1 MELTIIRRHC
11 RGLLA
16 MLLLVLSAS
25 VAWAQSSA
33 VYTATGIDVDITG
46 DIATL
51 RDQALIEGQ
60 RKALQKVLADIAPA
74 DRVASL
80 TLPSDDIISTW
91 VQDFE
96 IEQEKSSATHYIGRF
111 TFRFLADPVQQYLAG
126 NRVEFAQTQTK
137 RLLVLP
143 VYTDETGNSN
153 LWGPA
158 NLWLA
163 QWSLKAPNV
172 SLVPMVLPT
181 GDVSD
186 TSTLSATQAL
196 AGDLPRLTALAQR
209 YGAGDVL
216 VTEVKASPPGADGK
230 QNFAI
235 SATRY
240 GREAPNSFTDS
251 VSGDATTIDDLL
263 GQSADRTI
271 AWVQGQWKQANL
283 VDASKQSTMTIEVPV
298 GNLKQWVDIKKQ
310 LGGVPSLKSVRLISL
325 TRTLAILDISFLGD
339 LPQFQRALAQ
349 QDLSLAMAIGDPT
362 KGTLR
367 QDANAS
373 ATVLP
378 EPAPLPMPMN
388 QPPQN
393 QPPLNQPPLNQPAVP
408 GSEPAVPDQP
418 AVPQ

>member
-16 MLLLVLSAS
+16 MLLILLSAS
-25 VAWAQSSA
+25 AAWAQA
-33 VYTATGIDVDITG
+33 GTIYTATGIDVDVTG

-60 RKALQKVLADIAPA
+60 RKALQKVLSDIAPA
-74 DRVASL
+74 ERVASL
-80 TLPSDDIISTW
+80 TLPSDDVISTW

-111 TFRFLADPVQQYLAG
+111 TFRFLADPVQQFLAG
-126 NRVEFAQTQTK
+126 NNVEFAQIQTK

-143 VYTDETGNSN
+143 IYTDDTGNSN
-153 LWGPA
+153 LWGAA

-163 QWSLKAPNV
+163 QWSLKAPNA
-172 SLVPMVLPT
+172 SLVPMTLPA

-186 TSTLSATQAL
+186 TTTLTATQAL
-196 AGDLPRLTALAQR
+196 AGDLPRLTALSQR

-216 VTEVKASPPGADGK
+216 VAEVRASPPGADGK
-230 QNFAI
+230 ETLAV

-240 GREAPNSFTDS
+240 SREAPNSFTDS
-251 VSGDATTIDDLL
+251 VSGDAVTIDDLL
-263 GQSADRTI
+263 GQAADHTI
-271 AWVQGQWKQANL
+271 AWIQGQWKQANL
-283 VDASKQSTMTIEVPV
+283 VDASKQSNMTIEVPV
-298 GNLKQWVDIKKQ
+298 TNLKQWVDIKRQ
-310 LGGVPSLKSVRLISL
+310 LGGVPSLKSVRLVSL
-325 TRTLAILDISFLGD
+325 TRTLAVLDINFLGD

-362 KGTLR
+362 RGTLR

-373 ATVLP
+373 ATLP
-378 EPAPLPMPMN
+378 TPMPMTE
-388 QPPQN
+388 
-393 QPPLNQPPLNQPAVP
+393 PPLNQPAMP
-408 GSEPAVPDQP
+408 GAEPAVPSQP

>member
-16 MLLLVLSAS
+16 VLLLMLSAS
-25 VAWAQSSA
+25 TAWAQA
-33 VYTATGIDVDITG
+33 GQVYTATGIDVDITG

-60 RKALQKVLADIAPA
+60 RKALQKVLSEIAPT

-91 VQDFE
+91 VQDFQ
-96 IEQEKSSATHYIGRF
+96 IEQEKTSATHYIGRF
-111 TFRFLADPVQQYLAG
+111 TFRFLADPVQQYLA
-126 NRVEFAQTQTK
+126 NNQVEFAQTQTR

-143 VYTDETGNSN
+143 IYTDENGISN
-153 LWGPA
+153 LWGPS

-163 QWSLKAPNV
+163 QWSQKAPNA
-172 SLVPMVLPT
+172 SLVPMILPT
-181 GDVSD
+181 GDESD
-186 TSTLSATQAL
+186 TTTLSATQAL

-216 VTEVKASPPGADGK
+216 VTEVKAAPIRPDGM
-230 QNFAI
+230 QDFAI
-235 SATRY
+235 AATRY
-240 GREAPNSFTDS
+240 SREAPSSFTDNLT
-251 VSGDATTIDDLL
+251 GDPATIDDLL

-271 AWVQGQWKQANL
+271 AWVQGQWKQANM

-298 GNLKQWVDIKKQ
+298 SSLKQWVDIKKQ
-310 LGGVPSLKSVRLISL
+310 LGGVPSLKSVQLISL
-325 TRTLAILDISFLGD
+325 TRSLAVLDITFLGD

-349 QDLSLAMAIGDPT
+349 QDLSLAMSIGDPT

-367 QDANAS
+367 QDTNAG
-373 ATVLP
+373 ATLP
-378 EPAPLPMPMN
+378 AEPMPMPMPMPMN
-388 QPPQN
+388 GMTGPSAEPSN
-393 QPPLNQPPLNQPAVP
+393 A
-408 GSEPAVPDQP
+408 PAVPDQP